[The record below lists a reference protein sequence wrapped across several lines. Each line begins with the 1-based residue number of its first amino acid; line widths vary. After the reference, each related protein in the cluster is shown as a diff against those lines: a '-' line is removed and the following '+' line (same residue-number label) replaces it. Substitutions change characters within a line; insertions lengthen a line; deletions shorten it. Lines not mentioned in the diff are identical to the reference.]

1 MIKLEQEV
9 HHTLYFFPT
18 VEITSY
24 NVVIDDRNFINQSL
38 ENLQELMNIRKIAT
52 GQVDDYTAG
61 YLL

>member
-1 MIKLEQEV
+1 MIKLEQEL

-38 ENLQELMNIRKIAT
+38 ENFTRTYEYQKNCYWSS
-52 GQVDDYTAG
+52 G
-61 YLL
+61 